1 MKGNENS
8 LEKVVDETKGEL
20 RTVREALPEKN
31 GRKKSRRGNQSKSK
45 KRKGKKDRKS
55 NRKSKKTEKK
65 KGRNKKRARN
75 GKKSRRKSKS
85 GKKGRKGSN
94 QRKSK
99 KKKRLNKKKKQ
110 RKLKK
115 TRKNSKKGARKTSR
129 NDSSTTIGCPDL
141 QCIINA
147 ATAFKVE
154 KDNVKNF
161 FKQRNRIQSQL
172 KTLGNKLK
180 KKGTFEEDGKS
191 LKKALGD
198 NIENATCGTIKLA

>member
-1 MKGNENS
+1 MG
-8 LEKVVDETKGEL
+8 
-20 RTVREALPEKN
+20 
-31 GRKKSRRGNQSKSK
+31 
-45 KRKGKKDRKS
+45 
-55 NRKSKKTEKK
+55 
-65 KGRNKKRARN
+65 
-75 GKKSRRKSKS
+75 
-85 GKKGRKGSN
+85 
-94 QRKSK
+94 RKSK
-99 KKKRLNKKKKQ
+99 KKKRVNKKKKQ

-115 TRKNSKKGARKTSR
+115 TKKSSKKGARKISR
-129 NDSSTTIGCPDL
+129 NDSSTSTGCPDL

-198 NIENATCGTIKLA
+198 NIENATCGTIKLAKNSSALFSLKVLSNCSEIIKEGCSDLTVNETVTGFCSDTLTEFKDQSKICVSKTG